1 MQWWREA
8 SPQVTRDGLLQAS
21 PGIYLASGRR
31 EEAGTPH
38 DLSLTLSLQYIY
50 LKLPIVSYSICKI
63 SSELLCNPLTI
74 EL

>member
-8 SPQVTRDGLLQAS
+8 SPQVTQDGLLQAS
-21 PGIYLASGRR
+21 PGIYLALGRR

-50 LKLPIVSYSICKI
+50 
-63 SSELLCNPLTI
+63 
-74 EL
+74 